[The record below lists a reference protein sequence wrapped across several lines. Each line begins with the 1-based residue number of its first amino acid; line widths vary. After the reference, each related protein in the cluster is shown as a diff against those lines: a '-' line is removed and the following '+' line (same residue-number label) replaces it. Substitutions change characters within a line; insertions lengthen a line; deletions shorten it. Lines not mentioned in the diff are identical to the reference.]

1 MPGDIEMIRGDG
13 LDDENVAIV
22 QAAIGDGDDLG
33 TGGLYGLT
41 PAAKAEARRRPPTD
55 ATPSGLYVRGA
66 IDECIYRIPFVCFQA
81 IDAWAAAERPG
92 RQEIVDRHAKDPV
105 GLMRAYLADVATR
118 DLMDDR
124 ERAPDERE
132 YDFAAGPAAD
142 LPALFQQRVN
152 ERAAMQAQA
161 SMQGVRE
168 RAAQMGLTVE
178 QADELVG
185 ISAGGPGMPA
195 LALSFGGRSDG

>member
-1 MPGDIEMIRGDG
+1 MPGDIEMIKGDG
-13 LDDENVAIV
+13 ADDESLAII
-22 QAAIGDGDDLG
+22 QAAMDDDGDLG
-33 TGGLYGLT
+33 TGDLRGLA
-41 PAAKAEARRRPPTD
+41 PAARHEASRRPAPEGG
-55 ATPSGLYVRGA
+55 PSGLYVRGA
-66 IDECIYRIPFVCFQA
+66 IDECIYRIPFICFQA

-92 RQEIVDRHAKDPV
+92 RQEIVERHAKDPV

-142 LPALFQQRVN
+142 LPTLFQQRVD

-185 ISAGGPGMPA
+185 ISAAAPGMPA